1 MCEIRE
7 EIRRLCKELGVSQ
20 SELARQLTARGCYRV
35 NPHEF
40 SSFMNGLAS
49 PKANRVLTDALGLL
63 LNERDYRENLL
74 RRAKHEEPMPGTNNA
89 PVFTV
94 R

>member
-20 SELARQLTARGCYRV
+20 SELARQLTARGSYRV
-35 NPHEF
+35 NPSEF
-40 SSFMNGLAS
+40 NQFLQGYSS

>member
-20 SELARQLTARGCYRV
+20 AELCRQLSARGCYRV
-35 NPHEF
+35 GPNEF
-40 SSFMNGLAS
+40 SIFMSGAGT

>member
-20 SELARQLTARGCYRV
+20 AELARQLTARGCYRV
-35 NPHEF
+35 NTNEF
-40 SSFMNGLAS
+40 STFMGGYAS

>member
-20 SELARQLTARGCYRV
+20 SELARQLTARGSYRV
-35 NPHEF
+35 NSSEF
-40 SSFMNGLAS
+40 NQFLQGYST